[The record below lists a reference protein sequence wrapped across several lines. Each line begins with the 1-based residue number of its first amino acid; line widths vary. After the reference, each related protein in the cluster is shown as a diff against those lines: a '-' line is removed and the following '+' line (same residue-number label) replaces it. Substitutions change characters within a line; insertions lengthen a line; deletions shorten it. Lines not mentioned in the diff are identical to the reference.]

1 MEQEPSNLF
10 YNGTDGKYFWLCSQY
25 GLCHNCSALLLQRES
40 SVDRGNKQAWLC
52 SNTALWALFRVPF
65 HTLSASHEVLYF

>member
-1 MEQEPSNLF
+1 MNEIKDDNKFFVGIP
-10 YNGTDGKYFWLCSQY
+10 
-25 GLCHNCSALLLQRES
+25 ES